1 MKLENENVDS
11 GKSINTSSALN
22 SQSIFES
29 KKGVNHGNSRET
41 QKEFNAKDSSEAIS
55 DEKSKERQRWG
66 PSMRSK
72 VSNILIINNKII
84 PKLKIVQQYKLIV
97 FPL

>member
-55 DEKSKERQRWG
+55 DEKSKLSSIKESKE
-66 PSMRSK
+66 PSPGADTKSNSSHNLDSK
-72 VSNILIINNKII
+72 KGN
-84 PKLKIVQQYKLIV
+84 
-97 FPL
+97 FTCEF